1 MHPPPKNSNDQE
13 AFQSAVEP
21 SGRLA
26 RSHYDEDG
34 RPAHRGDDHGR
45 AGSKQQFEKSSPEMA
60 ANKQSQRFQKVGDL
74 SAVSEESKQFLSSTQ
89 DHIIANSSQEPSS
102 DIVIAPLRVD
112 LDQVLDANV
121 INTEEQEL
129 NCNEEMKH
137 LKTKTP
143 SEESD
148 DDYQLTVPYIRSPGS
163 SSA

>member
-1 MHPPPKNSNDQE
+1 M
-13 AFQSAVEP
+13 
-21 SGRLA
+21 
-26 RSHYDEDG
+26 
-34 RPAHRGDDHGR
+34 
-45 AGSKQQFEKSSPEMA
+45 
-60 ANKQSQRFQKVGDL
+60 GDL

-148 DDYQLTVPYIRSPGS
+148 DDYQLTVPYIRSAPKRPYTLVLDLDETLIHYNES
-163 SSA
+163 KSLQQAQRIA